1 MINIKYNYFILLLCP
16 VICSSLICVLFV
28 HISVPVA
35 SLMFFFSASPVTA
48 STLLN
53 TFARDIFIDY
63 FQYSLISSTFRS
75 SGSTDHRCHG

>member
-35 SLMFFFSASPVTA
+35 SLIFFSASPVTA
-48 STLLN
+48 STLLIY
-53 TFARDIFIDY
+53 FCAGH

-75 SGSTDHRCHG
+75 SGSNDHQCHG